1 MDRAKP
7 ASVKVA
13 ETFARS
19 ELCQSILQLIG
30 ISNAQHLISHQ
41 LEQVLPVV
49 LDCGLDWLYNLYHQ
63 VVLNCSFCDL
73 SLQEVWKVLAEVD
86 AQNDFLLRAASI
98 LYPTESQSRHRDLH
112 LPLLW
117 LMDFLCGNSEP
128 LMWRLSSKDGEY
140 QAICGSDGPQ
150 QFQGDMKI
158 GIPVAL
164 ADTRYS
170 FVDRVWIMQPCQRGM
185 VVREK
190 FMGLGFGDIDGEEV
204 SSPYFR
210 DMKQVAIV
218 GPVEETK
225 NAASGDDAMIE
236 SATNKMRE
244 LGLSGD
250 KEKDASESDSNDE
263 SPLHVTGLEMNF
275 IWDEDDE

>member
-1 MDRAKP
+1 
-7 ASVKVA
+7 
-13 ETFARS
+13 
-19 ELCQSILQLIG
+19 
-30 ISNAQHLISHQ
+30 
-41 LEQVLPVV
+41 
-49 LDCGLDWLYNLYHQ
+49 
-63 VVLNCSFCDL
+63 
-73 SLQEVWKVLAEVD
+73 
-86 AQNDFLLRAASI
+86 
-98 LYPTESQSRHRDLH
+98 
-112 LPLLW
+112 
-117 LMDFLCGNSEP
+117 
-128 LMWRLSSKDGEY
+128 MWRLSSKDGEY

-170 FVDRVWIMQPCQRGM
+170 FVDRRGM

-210 DMKQVAIV
+210 DMKQMAIV

-225 NAASGDDAMIE
+225 SAASGDDAMIE

-275 IWDEDDE
+275 IWDGDDE